1 MKKRPDRFEKHI
13 HETYDIG
20 EMLQKEGKTNAE
32 RRAYQLITCTTFTR
46 EGSIKMDI
54 QQAHAYAARELRK
67 VESDLARALER
78 KAPERDIANL
88 QKKVDYR
95 TFVAKLLEAI
105 LTELAKHGQ
114 KATDLGTHRREHEPE
129 NGRD

>member
-1 MKKRPDRFEKHI
+1 
-13 HETYDIG
+13 
-20 EMLQKEGKTNAE
+20 
-32 RRAYQLITCTTFTR
+32 
-46 EGSIKMDI
+46 MDI

-67 VESDLARALER
+67 VEGDLARALER
-78 KAPERDIANL
+78 KAPERDIADL

-114 KATDLGTHRREHEPE
+114 KATDLGTHRPEHESE

>member
-1 MKKRPDRFEKHI
+1 
-13 HETYDIG
+13 
-20 EMLQKEGKTNAE
+20 
-32 RRAYQLITCTTFTR
+32 
-46 EGSIKMDI
+46 MDI

-88 QKKVDYR
+88 QKKVE
-95 TFVAKLLEAI
+95 TIGQFVKAKLLEA
-105 LTELAKHGQ
+105 LLMELAKNGQ
-114 KATDLGTHRREHEPE
+114 EATDLGTHRREHESE

>member
-1 MKKRPDRFEKHI
+1 M
-13 HETYDIG
+13 
-20 EMLQKEGKTNAE
+20 
-32 RRAYQLITCTTFTR
+32 
-46 EGSIKMDI
+46 
-54 QQAHAYAARELRK
+54 
-67 VESDLARALER
+67 ESDLARALER

-105 LTELAKHGQ
+105 LMELAKNGQ
-114 KATDLGTHRREHEPE
+114 EATDLGTHRREHEPE